1 MLMVRLLTVLV
12 SFVLLFCFFY
22 LSGAML
28 VGFGVG
34 FETAMEQEKA
44 GEGVINLKNIKAD
57 AKQKAAAEVESH
69 IGTIAVVA
77 SCLSSV
83 VALILGFSGIFPW
96 CRSRAEVAEELA
108 SNG

>member
-22 LSGAML
+22 LGGAML

-44 GEGVINLKNIKAD
+44 GEYGLLL
-57 AKQKAAAEVESH
+57 
-69 IGTIAVVA
+69 GL
-77 SCLSSV
+77 SCT
-83 VALILGFSGIFPW
+83 
-96 CRSRAEVAEELA
+96 RAPARRTLR
-108 SNG
+108 